1 MHLVMQVKFKAR
13 PNRDLRV
20 GGVGGGGENGVD
32 WCEPTHL
39 IK

>member
-13 PNRDLRV
+13 PNGDLRV
-20 GGVGGGGENGVD
+20 GGVGGGENGVD
-32 WCEPTHL
+32 WCKPTHL